1 MRDDKADLLQA
12 RPNNVKSQEDFFM
25 NFDLNINQI
34 PQLSY
39 DVATAGA
46 NVSGE
51 EAVLV
56 ENSFAVGVVTFFF
69 PPAY

>member
-1 MRDDKADLLQA
+1 
-12 RPNNVKSQEDFFM
+12 M

-39 DVATAGA
+39 DVATAGT
-46 NVSGE
+46 NVSDE
-51 EAVLV
+51 VPLLV
-56 ENSFAVGVVTFFF
+56 ENSVVHAVVTFFI

>member
-1 MRDDKADLLQA
+1 
-12 RPNNVKSQEDFFM
+12 M

-39 DVATAGA
+39 DVATAGT
-46 NVSGE
+46 NVSDE
-51 EAVLV
+51 MPVVV
-56 ENSFAVGVVTFFF
+56 EMGVVHAVVTFFI